1 MNKIIFLGRKYWT
14 IDILLSVQADV
25 DTIYM
30 SDVVCKD
37 EELHILKYLFYL
49 FILRFP
55 HSQVVYDSPLVL
67 VY

>member
-1 MNKIIFLGRKYWT
+1 VNKIIFLGRKYWT

-49 FILRFP
+49 FIYFEIP
-55 HSQVVYDSPLVL
+55 TFSSSV
-67 VY
+67 